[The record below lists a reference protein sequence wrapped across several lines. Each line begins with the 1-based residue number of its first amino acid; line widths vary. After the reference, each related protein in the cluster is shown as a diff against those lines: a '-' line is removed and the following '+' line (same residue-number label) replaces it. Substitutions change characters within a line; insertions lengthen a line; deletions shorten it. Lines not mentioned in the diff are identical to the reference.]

1 MRDSSR
7 SRDNSKTRID
17 NNDSTAVPVTIEC
30 LDKNSK
36 NKMKIIE
43 KEENLPIKQSSA
55 DIITTAEASKE
66 IVQQNTVS

>member
-7 SRDNSKTRID
+7 SRDNSKTRSD
-17 NNDSTAVPVTIEC
+17 NNESAAVTIEC

-43 KEENLPIKQSSA
+43 KEEILPKKQSSA
-55 DIITTAEASKE
+55 DITTAETE
-66 IVQQNTVS
+66 ERIQQNTVS